1 MNAELPDPSL
11 DWPIAWDAVALIA
24 RAEGCRLKAYRCIA
38 GVPTCGWGE
47 TDGVTMA
54 TVWTQEQADARFLDS
69 LTDYTQRV
77 KSLAGDCSDSEL
89 AAFVSLAYNIGL
101 SGFARSTVLKA
112 HKAGDRQAAA
122 RAFALWNK
130 ARVNGVLQP
139 VRGLTARRAAEAA
152 LYLRSD
158 DGPMPQAV
166 QAESSLSASPIA
178 QSGGA
183 VVATGAV
190 TIMAQM
196 GEHLGTVGPVLAQAR
211 TIIVDALGIP
221 VGWLV
226 PVLLVGIG
234 LAVLHQRWRQRAG
247 GWA

>member
-1 MNAELPDPSL
+1 
-11 DWPIAWDAVALIA
+11 
-24 RAEGCRLKAYRCIA
+24 
-38 GVPTCGWGE
+38 
-47 TDGVTMA
+47 
-54 TVWTQEQADARFLDS
+54 
-69 LTDYTQRV
+69 
-77 KSLAGDCSDSEL
+77 
-89 AAFVSLAYNIGL
+89 
-101 SGFARSTVLKA
+101 
-112 HKAGDRQAAA
+112 
-122 RAFALWNK
+122 
-130 ARVNGVLQP
+130 
-139 VRGLTARRAAEAA
+139 
-152 LYLRSD
+152 
-158 DGPMPQAV
+158 MPQAV